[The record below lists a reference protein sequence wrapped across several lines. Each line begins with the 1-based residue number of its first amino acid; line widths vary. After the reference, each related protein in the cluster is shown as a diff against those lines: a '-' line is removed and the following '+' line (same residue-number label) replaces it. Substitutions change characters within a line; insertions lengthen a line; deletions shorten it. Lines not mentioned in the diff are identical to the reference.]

1 MLSIIDN
8 YDTVLGIPIM
18 LKFFYYYYLI
28 IRSDLFDK
36 NYYINAYPE
45 VQKREINLI
54 IHFIKRG
61 WKEGKNPSDKFDTT
75 YYLTQNR
82 DVALQNINPLV
93 HYIRFGRAEGRF
105 PLPKAAERPND
116 YRVWVQKYDTLTEA
130 DFEAIKAHIES
141 FKHQPLMSILLP
153 VNSDLEPWLQNGV
166 RSILSQIYPNW
177 ELCIAV
183 DASLHSLI
191 QQKWVS
197 QLNPDPRIK
206 LTYCE
211 TDGEIS
217 TLLNAA
223 LAICSGEFVVVLD
236 PNGIVREHALYMFVN
251 ELNEHSEADII
262 YSDED
267 TIDEKGRRY
276 DPYFKPDWN
285 PDLFLSQNYLAH
297 FTVYRASLVREI
309 GCFRKE
315 YEGARD
321 WGLAMRISEKTLS
334 ANICHIPFVLYH
346 NCTNESSMVL
356 LSSQNKDAQ
365 YDILKSHF
373 ERMGQEV
380 EISCGRD
387 TFLKV
392 RYTLPEPKPLVSVI
406 IPTRNHLKLLKDCLD
421 SILKKTHYS
430 NYEVLIVNNQSDDP
444 DTIAYFETFQ
454 GNDKIFVLEYDHPF
468 NYSAINNFAVQH
480 ARGDVLV
487 FMNNDIE
494 VISPDWLD
502 EMVSHAIRP
511 DVGAVGALL
520 YYDDNTIQHAGVILG
535 VGGVAGHAYLN
546 WPREKFLQKP
556 GMFTV
561 RNYSAV
567 TGACMAVEKRK
578 FEEVGRFNEKQLP
591 IIFNDVDFC
600 LRLLEKDYRNLLTP
614 YAELYHHE
622 SASRGHD
629 STKKQRNKH
638 KHEQQYMLKK
648 WEAMLKNDP
657 AYNPNLA
664 LSRNTFSLA
673 FPPRVKKPWKD

>member
-1 MLSIIDN
+1 MNDKLIKW
-8 YDTVLGIPIM
+8 
-18 LKFFYYYYLI
+18 LKNWEAYSLI
-28 IRSDLFDK
+28 EKSDLFDT
-36 NYYINAYPE
+36 NYYLDHYPGVKETGLVPVFHYIN
-45 VQKREINLI
+45 
-54 IHFIKRG
+54 FG
-61 WKEGKNPSDKFDTT
+61 WKEGKNPSDKFNTT

-82 DVALQNINPLV
+82 DVAVLNINPLV
-93 HYIRFGRAEGRF
+93 HYIQFGRAEGR
-105 PLPKAAERPND
+105 LPTPDAAERPND

-130 DFEAIKAHIES
+130 DFEAIQTHIES
-141 FKHQPLMSILLP
+141 FKYQPLISVLMP
-153 VNSDLEPWLQNGV
+153 ANSGSEPRLQKGV
-166 RSILSQIYPNW
+166 SFILSQTYPNW
-177 ELCIAV
+177 ELCFAV
-183 DASLHSLI
+183 DANLESPM
-191 QQKWVS
+191 QQEWVS
-197 QLNPDPRIK
+197 QVSSDSRIK
-206 LTYCE
+206 FTYCE
-211 TDGEIS
+211 TDNGEIS
-217 TLLNAA
+217 PLLNAA

-236 PNGIVREHALYMFVN
+236 PDGIVREHALYMLVN

-267 TIDEKGRRY
+267 AIDEKGRRY

-297 FTVYRASLVREI
+297 FTACRTSLVRQI
-309 GCFRKE
+309 GGFRKE

-321 WGLAMRISEKTLS
+321 WDLAMRISERILP
-334 ANICHIPFVLYH
+334 AHIRHIPFVLYH
-346 NCTNESSMVL
+346 HYKNESSMTL
-356 LSSQNKDAQ
+356 PSDQNKIAR
-365 YDILKSHF
+365 YNLLKSHF
-373 ERMGQEV
+373 ERIGQEIKV
-380 EISCGRD
+380 FYEKNG
-387 TFLKV
+387 FLKI
-392 RYTLPEPKPLVSVI
+392 RYSLPDPRPLVSVI
-406 IPTRNHLKLLKDCLD
+406 IPTRNHLKLLQDCLG

-444 DTIAYFETFQ
+444 DTIAYFKTIQ
-454 GNDKIFVLEYDHPF
+454 GNDKVIVLEYDHPF

-487 FMNNDIE
+487 FMNNDID

-511 DVGAVGALL
+511 DIGAVGALL

-546 WPREKFLQKP
+546 WPREKFLQQP
-556 GMFTV
+556 GMFMV

-578 FEEVGRFNEKQLP
+578 FEEAGRFNEKQLP
-591 IIFNDVDFC
+591 IIFNDVDLC
-600 LRLLEKDYRNLLTP
+600 LRLLEKGYRNLLTS

-629 STKKQRNKH
+629 STRKQRNKH
-638 KHEQQYMLKK
+638 KQEQQYMLKK
-648 WEAMLKNDP
+648 WGTMLKNDP

-673 FPPRVKKPWKD
+673 FPPRVRGPWKD